1 MIRRS
6 SRSVFFVLAFLAG
19 SAWAAPGLVLKH
31 QDPAVS
37 LSARWDW
44 AFRSAAGRS
53 FDGGYWTG
61 YSIRRKMSEHSFI
74 GSWNWPPQA
83 DEWTLGEILAGRRRP
98 AADPRA
104 AEASV
109 KEAARRALDEIDG
122 RSRPD
127 RIVDKDIA
135 VLLQFRPS
143 SGSVPVGIEIC
154 DVQSLFDPK
163 GAPLLWLGPASDP
176 DSLAMLDR
184 FQAGPAGIK
193 IKREIIQAIGLHQT
207 PGLALPFL
215 ERAAAPS
222 SPEVL
227 RREAAEA
234 LGGQTAPR
242 AVLVLRR
249 LVEEDRSIEVRKAA
263 VAALAESAVSSA
275 LDALIETAMKS
286 PEKEVRREA
295 VEGLADKAS
304 ARAIEALGQAAF
316 NDQDTEVQKE
326 AVAVLADLP
335 KGEALPVLT
344 NVARTHANPKVKKAA
359 IEALA
364 EIGGPEVVAVLAELA
379 RGKK

>member
-1 MIRRS
+1 MSRCS
-6 SRSVFFVLAFLAG
+6 SCSFFFALALLAG
-19 SAWAAPGLVLKH
+19 SAWSAPGLVLKH
-31 QDPAVS
+31 PDPAVS
-37 LSARWDW
+37 LSARWEW
-44 AFRSAAGRS
+44 AFRSAAGRP

-61 YSIRRKMSEHSFI
+61 YSIRRKMSEHSFV
-74 GSWNWPPQA
+74 GSRNWPPKA
-83 DEWTLGEILAGRRRP
+83 DEWTLGEILGGRRRP

-104 AEASV
+104 AELSV

-135 VLLQFRPS
+135 VLLQFRLS

-154 DVQSLFDPK
+154 DVQSLFDPQ

-176 DSLAMLDR
+176 DSLALLDR

-193 IKREIIQAIGLHQT
+193 IKQEIIQAVGLHQT

-215 ERAAAPS
+215 ERAAAPL
-222 SPEVL
+222 SPEAL

-234 LGGQTAPR
+234 FGGQAAPR

-263 VAALAESAVSSA
+263 VAALAESEVSSA
-275 LDALIETAMKS
+275 LDALIETALKS
-286 PEKEVRREA
+286 PDKELRREA
-295 VEGLADKAS
+295 VEGLADKAC
-304 ARAIEALGQAAF
+304 ARAVEVLGQAAF
-316 NDQDTEVQKE
+316 NDRDTEVQKE
-326 AVAVLADLP
+326 AVAALSDLPSPGTLSDLANLARTHPNPEVRKAAIAALGDRGGPEAIAVLAD
-335 KGEALPVLT
+335 
-344 NVARTHANPKVKKAA
+344 
-359 IEALA
+359 
-364 EIGGPEVVAVLAELA
+364 LA